1 MMKRLFSAGL
11 LFALLFPLPMH
22 AIDVATPACIGEIYG
37 ALAKEQR
44 MYRSVVFGAKDAED
58 LPVNSFLY
66 DKDGK
71 AWLKTEQDTW
81 REIKNDASSSSS
93 EGTAQPGNNG
103 GESRDNSEMD
113 RNKDTPTRRG
123 LLEAKRT
130 ATSDIIPGI
139 TQSLRALECRL
150 RAVCEL
156 SSASQP
162 VKKDDDEKLKVQP
175 DGCIEM
181 ELPPLHSCS
190 TAEGISPALID
201 PSLCDDAMEA
211 IFLQESNILSLSIAY
226 DASYRTIAQF
236 TGMFEGFLSDFRFPL
251 INPLWQTV
259 RTLGGL
265 KNLPCFL
272 SQCEE

>member
-1 MMKRLFSAGL
+1 MIRRLFSAGL
-11 LFALLFPLPMH
+11 LLALLLP
-22 AIDVATPACIGEIYG
+22 APALAADLGTPACTEDIYG

-44 MYRSVVFGAKDAED
+44 MYRSVVYGAKNAEF

-71 AWLKTEQDTW
+71 AWLKTGRDEW
-81 REIKNDASSSSS
+81 KEIKENASSSS
-93 EGTAQPGNNG
+93 GQGGAQPGG
-103 GESRDNSEMD
+103 GEGESKDDSEMD
-113 RNKDTPTRRG
+113 RTKDTPSRRG

-130 ATSDIIPGI
+130 GTSDLIPAV

-150 RAVCEL
+150 RAVCEIA
-156 SSASQP
+156 SASQSA
-162 VKKDDDEKLKVQP
+162 KESDDKLKIQP
-175 DGCIEM
+175 EGCIEM
-181 ELPPLHSCS
+181 ELPVLQECS
-190 TAEGISPALID
+190 VRDGVSPALID
-201 PSLCDDAMEA
+201 LGLCDRAVEA

-265 KNLPCFL
+265 KNIPCFL

>member
-1 MMKRLFSAGL
+1 MMKRLASAGML
-11 LFALLFPLPMH
+11 LALFSPLTAM
-22 AIDVATPACIGEIYG
+22 AAEIATPACIGDIYG

-44 MYRSVVFGAKDAED
+44 LYRSVVFGAKEAED

-66 DKDGK
+66 DKEGK
-71 AWLKTEQDTW
+71 AWLKTESDTW
-81 REIKNDASSSSS
+81 REIEQDSNSST
-93 EGTAQPGNNG
+93 GQGAAQPNG
-103 GESRDNSEMD
+103 GGGSRDNGEMD
-113 RNKDTPTRRG
+113 KNKDTPTRRG

-130 ATSDIIPGI
+130 GTSDLIPPI

-150 RAVCEL
+150 RAVCEI
-156 SSASQP
+156 SSASLSA
-162 VKKDDDEKLKVQP
+162 KKEADKLKVQP
-175 DGCIEM
+175 EGCIEM
-181 ELPPLHSCS
+181 ELPVLDSCS
-190 TAEGISPALID
+190 AAEGISPSLID
-201 PSLCDDAMEA
+201 LSLCDKAVEE

-226 DASYRTIAQF
+226 DASYRTVAQF

-265 KNLPCFL
+265 KNIPCFL